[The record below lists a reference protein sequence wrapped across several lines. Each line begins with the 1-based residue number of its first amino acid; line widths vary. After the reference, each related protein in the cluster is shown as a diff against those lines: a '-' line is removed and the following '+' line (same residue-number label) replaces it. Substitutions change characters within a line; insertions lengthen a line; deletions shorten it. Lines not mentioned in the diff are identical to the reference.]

1 MANIA
6 LFIFGINDLSG
17 GGGAERFF
25 ADFFDV
31 YSNSETKH
39 KLYYIIDKNSVSNLN
54 KVNKLTYIRNLLDF
68 RIVSN
73 RFKDVIE
80 FIQIIRFILF
90 KRIKLIHIPLYSIS
104 YVPLMR
110 KINSLPSW
118 IRPKLTI
125 NIVNCYVPQ
134 ALNDAKH
141 PQHTGFTKTYS
152 PLFEELFPDGYFSW
166 NQNFIDYLKA
176 ENLSRNN
183 QILYAIK
190 SRFSDTKKFYPEV
203 KSNTIVF
210 ASRLDQQKH
219 PDWFIKALVLLKKKD
234 KSKLEKWKFVV
245 CGKGPLLDELQNEV
259 EKNNLKSLVDFKE
272 EGELWKILNY
282 SKAYVSC
289 QDYDNFPSLAM
300 AEAMASGNAIIA
312 RNVGQ
317 TELFVKDLKNG
328 ILLKDDSPQG
338 LADAI
343 EYYISNP
350 GIHQDLEKESLR
362 LIREVHTPQNFIRQ
376 IDEFW
381 DEVLMSK

>member
-31 YSNSETKH
+31 YNASETKH
-39 KLYYIIDKNSVSNLN
+39 KLYYIIDKRSISNLN
-54 KVNKLTYIRNLLDF
+54 KVNKLKGSKNILSF
-68 RIVSN
+68 KIISN
-73 RFKDVIE
+73 RFKVSLE
-80 FIQIIRFILF
+80 FLQLLRLIVF
-90 KRIKLIHIPLYSIS
+90 KRIKLIHIPLYSLS
-104 YVPLMR
+104 YVELMKR
-110 KINSLPSW
+110 LGSLPSW
-118 IRPKLTI
+118 IRPKLTV

-134 ALNDAKH
+134 ALSDSNH
-141 PQHTGFTKTYS
+141 PQHQGYVRTYS
-152 PLFEELFPDGYFSW
+152 PLFVNVSPNGFFSW

-176 ENLSRNN
+176 KNFNKPN

-190 SRFSDTKKFYPEV
+190 SRFSDTNKFYPEV
-203 KSNTIVF
+203 KSNIIVF